1 MIKWQ
6 PCFHFYLAILL
17 RTEAN
22 KEALVKSAP
31 NNSIQINMMPI
42 MLINIEV
49 TSKMNSLLFNCYSS
63 ELKLNHS
70 KKTKSYPLVLTVQLR
85 T

>member
-22 KEALVKSAP
+22 KEALIKSAP
-31 NNSIQINMMPI
+31 NNSIQY
-42 MLINIEV
+42 V
-49 TSKMNSLLFNCYSS
+49 CKAGAFTYFF
-63 ELKLNHS
+63 
-70 KKTKSYPLVLTVQLR
+70 R